1 MIWMTKRFAAASA
14 GLLLVCTAYGAQ
26 QASTNRQDCA
36 APLYFGICDPY
47 VPGTI
52 IRRSPDAK
60 AIDVVNTWPN
70 GPAERSGICP
80 GDKIIA
86 VNGIPVPGN
95 TWDQLLKQIVS
106 PVPSPI
112 DLKVVRGKQE
122 MDFHFDRARESTL
135 ALLSHKK
142 FMLLRLLMD
151 GLQPATVPAELT
163 PEEVEELSR
172 FYDGVDRRVGFKFVD
187 GMDVPEGTPEEQIQ
201 KLQVTAF
208 EGPEHE
214 RWAGFTRMA
223 LGENAYSAGFNAVL
237 LKNPE
242 EVLVNLVLPDSPA
255 QRAGLFPGDQIL
267 EVSGH
272 PVFGLNEDQLSD
284 LILKPDEQREV
295 VLKFRRGPSTVSP
308 KIETQKIKEIYDA
321 TPYQSLGGYPDQTK
335 PDTLILGFVLLY
347 AENPR
352 EAMVDEVDYPSPAFD
367 AGLHVG
373 DRILAVNAVPV
384 EQINR
389 QQLGEMLQPKGGS
402 ELRLEVSRLGKK
414 QSFQIKP
421 VTYAQ
426 AEAKI
431 GRKITKKGPVPE
443 HCPES

>member
-1 MIWMTKRFAAASA
+1 MIWMTKRFAYAFA
-14 GLLLVCTAYGAQ
+14 GALLVVTACGAQ
-26 QASTNRQDCA
+26 QVSTSHQDCA
-36 APLYFGICDPY
+36 APSYFGLCDPY

-52 IRRSPDAK
+52 IRRLPDMK
-60 AIDVVNTWPN
+60 AITVINTWPD
-70 GPAERSGICP
+70 GPAEKSGICP
-80 GDKIIA
+80 GDQIIA
-86 VNGIPVPGN
+86 VNGIPVPGH
-95 TWDQLLKQIVS
+95 TWDEMLKQLVS
-106 PVPSPI
+106 PSPSPI
-112 DLKVVRGKQE
+112 VLKVARGKQE
-122 MDFHFDRARESTL
+122 MDFQFDRARESTL
-135 ALLSHKK
+135 AQLSHEK
-142 FMLLRLLMD
+142 FVLGRVLMD
-151 GLQPATVPAELT
+151 GLGPSIIPADET
-163 PEEVEELSR
+163 PEEAEALAP
-172 FYDGVDRRVGFKFVD
+172 FCDGVDRRVGFKFIGD
-187 GMDVPEGTPEEQIQ
+187 MDVPESAPEEQIR
-201 KLQVTAF
+201 KLRATRFV
-208 EGPEHE
+208 GPEHE
-214 RWAGFTRMA
+214 RWVGQTRMA
-223 LGENAYSAGFNAVL
+223 RGENSYSTGFNAVL

-242 EVLVNLVLPDSPA
+242 EVLVDLVLPDSPA
-255 QRAGLFPGDQIL
+255 HRAGLFPGDQIL
-267 EVSGH
+267 EVNGH
-272 PVFGLNEDQLSD
+272 PVSGLDGGQLSD
-284 LILKPDEQREV
+284 LILKPDESREV
-295 VLKFRRGPSTVSP
+295 ILKLRRGLSTVSP
-308 KIETQKIKEIYDA
+308 KIRTQRIKEINDT

-389 QQLGEMLQPKGGS
+389 QQLGEMLQPKGDS